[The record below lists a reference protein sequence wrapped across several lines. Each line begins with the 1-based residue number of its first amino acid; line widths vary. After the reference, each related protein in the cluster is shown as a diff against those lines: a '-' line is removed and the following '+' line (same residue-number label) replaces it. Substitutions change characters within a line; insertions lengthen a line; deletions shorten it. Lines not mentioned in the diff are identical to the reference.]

1 MTRGRRWLVAFG
13 AMLVAALPLLPHG
26 TAEAHPLGNFT
37 INRYARLELYAGTIR
52 VHYVLDYAEIPTVQL
67 LPDLDAD
74 GDGRYSDAEVA
85 RYAGGL
91 REPLAREMELR
102 AGGERLALRAVESGG
117 ALAEG
122 QAVLR
127 TLRVTA
133 VYEASPAA
141 TGAVAMT
148 YIDHNFQDRAGWKEI
163 VVRPSRGTEVA
174 GVAPELLTDASAALT
189 AYPAEDLRS
198 APDVRR
204 AEFTWDTATGEAAPA
219 AALETGTAERAA
231 GGFAALV
238 DNDESA
244 LIILLA
250 LLAAFGFGAPH
261 ALGPG
266 HGKTVVAAYLVG
278 SRGTVRHAVALGL
291 TVTATHTASV
301 YVLGFATLALSAY
314 VVPETL
320 YLYLGVASGAL
331 VVVMGLALFGS
342 RVRGALRRTA
352 AGEGAHRHGFFG
364 RSHSHLPGA
373 HEHEHAHD
381 HDDSHAG
388 HAHPHDHDHG
398 TPARVTWR
406 GLFTLGVAGGLV
418 PCPSAIVVM
427 LAAISLGRVAF
438 GMLLIVAFST
448 GLAGVLTVIGVGLV
462 LGRRLAGRTRLTR
475 VAAHPA
481 AARLAGLLPIVSAL
495 GVTVAGMGITYLA
508 LQPV

>member
-37 INRYARLELYAGTIR
+37 INRYARLELYAGTVR

-74 GDGRYSDAEVA
+74 GDGRYSDTEVA
-85 RYAGGL
+85 RYADAL

-102 AGGERLALRAVESGG
+102 AGGERLPLRAVESAG

-122 QAVLR
+122 QAGLQ
-127 TLRVTA
+127 TLRVTV
-133 VYEASPAA
+133 VYEAAAAA
-141 TGAVAMT
+141 TGKVALT
-148 YIDHNFQDRAGWKEI
+148 YVDHNFQDRAGWKEI
-163 VVRPSRGTEVA
+163 VVRPSQGTEVVGLA
-174 GVAPELLTDASAALT
+174 AALLTDASAALT

-204 AEFTWDTATGEAAPA
+204 AEFTWNTASGEAAPA
-219 AALETGTAERAA
+219 AAALEAGTAKRAA

-250 LLAAFGFGAPH
+250 LLAAFGFGALH

-278 SRGTVRHAVALGL
+278 SKGTVRHAVALGL

-331 VVVMGLALFGS
+331 VVVMGLALFAG

-352 AGEGAHRHGFFG
+352 ADDGAHRHGLFG
-364 RSHSHLPGA
+364 RSHSHLPAA
-373 HEHEHAHD
+373 HEHDHAHEHG
-381 HDDSHAG
+381 HDG
-388 HAHPHDHDHG
+388 HPHPHPHDHG
-398 TPARVTWR
+398 TPAKVTWR
-406 GLFTLGVAGGLV
+406 GLFTLGVAGGLL

-427 LAAISLGRVAF
+427 LAAISLGKVAF
-438 GMLLIVAFST
+438 GMLLIVAFSP
-448 GLAGVLTVIGVGLV
+448 GLAGVLTAIGVGLV
-462 LGRRLAGRTRLTR
+462 LGRRLAGRTRLSR

-481 AARLAGLLPIVSAL
+481 AARLAGALALVSAL
-495 GVTVAGMGITYLA
+495 GVTVAGVGITYLA